1 MYFELRLPQ
10 YTWLPS
16 DKRPLVYEAQSCCQ
30 VMGLSGSWW
39 WHSGTGVAIGTKGTV
54 AKRCHQQVRVVG
66 RRHGGREGR
75 GAYQGEPRTKG
86 FLSQWAHTGNKC
98 VSCLADTTILC
109 ITICT
114 HRRRYIHPQYA
125 LLLCCRSNC
134 GPQCNI

>member
-54 AKRCHQQVRVVG
+54 AKRCHQQVRVVVQAKAASSSTQPLQ
-66 RRHGGREGR
+66 H
-75 GAYQGEPRTKG
+75 
-86 FLSQWAHTGNKC
+86 SQHHEI
-98 VSCLADTTILC
+98 SL
-109 ITICT
+109 
-114 HRRRYIHPQYA
+114 
-125 LLLCCRSNC
+125 
-134 GPQCNI
+134 GPQPGVWCMCPHVERLRQERSSPEPSQALPEGAPAM